1 MIAKCVLSSK
11 IIEVTLITETKIT
24 YFKGYFIKNLSYWI
38 FIGVSVVHS
47 PVGSKD
53 KRKGWHM
60 GGELPK
66 MISFRTW

>member
-53 KRKGWHM
+53 KRKG
-60 GGELPK
+60 
-66 MISFRTW
+66 